1 MKLKRSE
8 RIVVM
13 TEYLL
18 NNPNKLIPL
27 TYFVSKFNQ
36 AKSSI
41 SEDIHII
48 KNGFKE
54 ENIGEVRTLA
64 GVSGGVIFTPTLVE
78 EDAKVILNEFIDK
91 INDGSRLLAGGYIF
105 MSGIIGNPSLMNKLG
120 RVIATVYKNK
130 EIDAVVTVATKGIP
144 VAYAIASILNKPVIT
159 IRRDNKVTEGT
170 TVAINYVSGS
180 TKKIET
186 MILSKRSLES
196 HSKVLLVD
204 DFMRGGGV
212 LTGMESLMNEFDV
225 TVVGKVIITQCFD
238 SSREHEDDYLYLSK
252 IDNIDEF
259 NGTFDV
265 KLGNVIEKLRQVE
278 KEDKINE
285 Q

>member
-18 NNPNKLIPL
+18 SNPNKLIPL

-105 MSGIIGNPSLMNKLG
+105 MSDIIGNPSLMNKLG

>member
-27 TYFVSKFNQ
+27 TYFVTKFNQ

-48 KNGFKE
+48 KTGFKE
-54 ENIGEVRTLA
+54 ENIGEVKTLA

-78 EDAKVILNEFIDK
+78 EDARKILDEFIEK
-91 INDGSRLLAGGYIF
+91 ISEGDRLLAGGYIF
-105 MSGIIGNPSLMNKLG
+105 MSDIVGNPSLMNKLG

-186 MILSKRSLES
+186 MILSKRSLNN
-196 HSKVLLVD
+196 HSRVLLVD

-225 TVVGKVIITQCFD
+225 EVIGKVILTQCYD
-238 SSREHEDDYLYLSK
+238 SPREHENDYLYLSK
-252 IDNIDEF
+252 IENIDEY
-259 NGTFDV
+259 NGSFDV
-265 KLGNVIEKLRQVE
+265 KIGNVIEKLKEVE
-278 KEDKINE
+278 KEDLTNE
-285 Q
+285 

>member
-27 TYFVSKFNQ
+27 TYFVTKFNQ

-48 KNGFKE
+48 KTGFKE
-54 ENIGEVRTLA
+54 ENIGEVKTLA

-78 EDAKVILNEFIDK
+78 EDARKILDDFIEK
-91 INDGSRLLAGGYIF
+91 ISEGDRLLAGGYIF
-105 MSGIIGNPSLMNKLG
+105 MSDIVGNPSLMNKLG

-130 EIDAVVTVATKGIP
+130 ESDAVVTVATKGIP

-186 MILSKRSLES
+186 MILSKRSLNN

-225 TVVGKVIITQCFD
+225 EVIGKVILTQCYD
-238 SSREHEDDYLYLSK
+238 SPREHENDYLYLSK
-252 IDNIDEF
+252 IENIDEY
-259 NGTFDV
+259 NGSFDV
-265 KLGNVIEKLRQVE
+265 KIGNVIEKLKEVE
-278 KEDKINE
+278 KEDLTNE
-285 Q
+285 

>member
-27 TYFVSKFNQ
+27 TYFVTKFNQ

-48 KNGFKE
+48 KTGFQE
-54 ENIGEVRTLA
+54 ENIGEVKTLA

-78 EDAKVILNEFIDK
+78 EDARKILDDFIEK
-91 INDGSRLLAGGYIF
+91 ISEGDRLLAGGYIF
-105 MSGIIGNPSLMNKLG
+105 MSDIVGNPSLMNKLG

-186 MILSKRSLES
+186 MILSKRSLNN

-225 TVVGKVIITQCFD
+225 EVIGKVILTQCYD
-238 SSREHEDDYLYLSK
+238 SPREHENDYLYLSK
-252 IDNIDEF
+252 IENIDEY
-259 NGTFDV
+259 NGSFDV
-265 KLGNVIEKLRQVE
+265 KIGNVIEKLKEVE
-278 KEDKINE
+278 KEDLTNE
-285 Q
+285 

>member
-27 TYFVSKFNQ
+27 TYFVTKFNQ

-48 KNGFKE
+48 KTGFKE
-54 ENIGEVRTLA
+54 ENIGEVKTLA

-78 EDAKVILNEFIDK
+78 EDARKILDDFIEK
-91 INDGSRLLAGGYIF
+91 ISEGDRLLAGGYIF
-105 MSGIIGNPSLMNKLG
+105 MSDIVGNPSLMNKLG

-186 MILSKRSLES
+186 MILSKRSLNN
-196 HSKVLLVD
+196 HSRVLLVD

-212 LTGMESLMNEFDV
+212 LTGMESLMNEFNV
-225 TVVGKVIITQCFD
+225 EVIGKVILTQCYD
-238 SSREHEDDYLYLSK
+238 SPREHENDYLYLSK
-252 IDNIDEF
+252 IENIDEY
-259 NGTFDV
+259 NGSFDV
-265 KLGNVIEKLRQVE
+265 KIGNVIEKLKEVE
-278 KEDKINE
+278 KEDLTNE
-285 Q
+285 

>member
-27 TYFVSKFNQ
+27 TYFVTKFNQ

-48 KNGFKE
+48 KTGFKE
-54 ENIGEVRTLA
+54 ENIGEVKTLA

-78 EDAKVILNEFIDK
+78 EDARKILDEFIEK
-91 INDGSRLLAGGYIF
+91 ISEGDRLLAGGYIF
-105 MSGIIGNPSLMNKLG
+105 MSDIVGNPSLMNKLG

-186 MILSKRSLES
+186 MILSKRSLNN

-225 TVVGKVIITQCFD
+225 EVIGKVILTQCYD
-238 SSREHEDDYLYLSK
+238 SPREHENDYLYLSK
-252 IDNIDEF
+252 RENIDEY
-259 NGTFDV
+259 NGSFDV
-265 KLGNVIEKLRQVE
+265 KIGNVIEKLKEAE
-278 KEDKINE
+278 KEDLTNE
-285 Q
+285 

>member
-27 TYFVSKFNQ
+27 TYFVTKFNQ

-48 KNGFKE
+48 KTGFKE
-54 ENIGEVRTLA
+54 ENIGEVKTLA

-78 EDAKVILNEFIDK
+78 EDAKKILDEFIEK
-91 INDGSRLLAGGYIF
+91 ISEGDRLLAGGYIF
-105 MSGIIGNPSLMNKLG
+105 MSDIVGNPSFMNNVG
-120 RVIATVYKNK
+120 RVLATVYKNK

-186 MILSKRSLES
+186 MILSKRSLNN

-225 TVVGKVIITQCFD
+225 EVIGKVILTQCYD
-238 SSREHEDDYLYLSK
+238 SPREHEDDYLYLSK
-252 IDNIDEF
+252 IDNIDEY

-265 KLGNVIEKLRQVE
+265 KIGNVMQKLKEVE
-278 KEDKINE
+278 KEDLTNE
-285 Q
+285 

>member
-1 MKLKRSE
+1 MKLKRSK

-27 TYFVSKFNQ
+27 TYFVTKFNQ

-48 KNGFKE
+48 KTGFKE
-54 ENIGEVRTLA
+54 ENIGEVKTLA

-78 EDAKVILNEFIDK
+78 EDAKKILDEFIEK
-91 INDGSRLLAGGYIF
+91 ISDGNRLLAGGYIF
-105 MSGIIGNPSLMNKLG
+105 MSDIVGNPSLMNKLG

-186 MILSKRSLES
+186 MILSKRSLNN

-225 TVVGKVIITQCFD
+225 EVIGKVILTQCYD
-238 SSREHEDDYLYLSK
+238 SPREHEHDYLYLSK
-252 IDNIDEF
+252 IENIDEY
-259 NGTFDV
+259 NGSFDV
-265 KLGNVIEKLRQVE
+265 KIGNVIEKLKEVE
-278 KEDKINE
+278 KEDLTNE
-285 Q
+285 

>member
-18 NNPNKLIPL
+18 KNPNKLIPL

-41 SEDIHII
+41 SEDIYII

-78 EDAKVILNEFIDK
+78 EDAKEILDGFLEK
-91 INDGSRLLAGGYIF
+91 ISGGNRLLAGGYIF
-105 MSGIIGNPSLMNKLG
+105 MSDIIGDPSLMNKLA
-120 RVIATVYKNK
+120 RVVATVYKNK
-130 EIDAVVTVATKGIP
+130 EVDAVVTVATKGIP
-144 VAYAIASILNKPVIT
+144 VAYAIASILNKPVII

-186 MILSKRSLES
+186 MILSKRSLNTG
-196 HSKVLLVD
+196 SKVLLVD

-225 TVVGKVIITQCFD
+225 DVVGKVIITQCFD

-252 IDNIDEF
+252 IENIDEF

-278 KEDKINE
+278 KEDVENE
-285 Q
+285 

>member
-18 NNPNKLIPL
+18 KNPNKLIPL

-78 EDAKVILNEFIDK
+78 EDAKEILDGFLEK
-91 INDGSRLLAGGYIF
+91 ISGGNRLLAGGYIF
-105 MSGIIGNPSLMNKLG
+105 MSDIIGDPSLMNKLA
-120 RVIATVYKNK
+120 RVVATVYKNK
-130 EIDAVVTVATKGIP
+130 EVDAVVTVATKGIP
-144 VAYAIASILNKPVIT
+144 VAYAIASILNKPVII

-186 MILSKRSLES
+186 MILSKRSLNTG
-196 HSKVLLVD
+196 SKVLLVD

-225 TVVGKVIITQCFD
+225 DVVGKVIITQCFD
-238 SSREHEDDYLYLSK
+238 SSREHEDDYLHLSK
-252 IDNIDEF
+252 IENIDEF

-278 KEDKINE
+278 KEDVENE
-285 Q
+285 

>member
-27 TYFVSKFNQ
+27 TYFVTKFNQ

-48 KNGFKE
+48 KTGFKE
-54 ENIGEVRTLA
+54 ENIGEVKTLA

-78 EDAKVILNEFIDK
+78 EDARKILDEFIEK
-91 INDGSRLLAGGYIF
+91 ISEGDRLLAGGYIF
-105 MSGIIGNPSLMNKLG
+105 MSDIVGNPSLMNKLG

-186 MILSKRSLES
+186 MILSKRSLNN

-225 TVVGKVIITQCFD
+225 EVIGKVILTQCYD
-238 SSREHEDDYLYLSK
+238 SPREHENDYLYLSK
-252 IDNIDEF
+252 IENVDEY
-259 NGTFDV
+259 NGSFDV
-265 KLGNVIEKLRQVE
+265 KIGNVIEKLKEVE
-278 KEDKINE
+278 KEDLTNE
-285 Q
+285 

>member
-27 TYFVSKFNQ
+27 TYFVTKFNQ

-48 KNGFKE
+48 KTGFKE
-54 ENIGEVRTLA
+54 ENIGEVKTLA

-78 EDAKVILNEFIDK
+78 EDARKILVEFIEK
-91 INDGSRLLAGGYIF
+91 ISEGDRLLAGGYIF
-105 MSGIIGNPSLMNKLG
+105 MSDIVGNPSLMNKLG

-186 MILSKRSLES
+186 MILSKRSLNN

-225 TVVGKVIITQCFD
+225 EVIGKVILTQCYD
-238 SSREHEDDYLYLSK
+238 SPREHENDYLYLSK
-252 IDNIDEF
+252 IENIDEY
-259 NGTFDV
+259 NGSFDV
-265 KLGNVIEKLRQVE
+265 KIGNVIEKLKEVE
-278 KEDKINE
+278 KEDLTNE
-285 Q
+285 

>member
-27 TYFVSKFNQ
+27 TYFVTKFNQ

-48 KNGFKE
+48 KTGFKE
-54 ENIGEVRTLA
+54 ENIGEVKTLA

-78 EDAKVILNEFIDK
+78 EDARKILDEFIEK
-91 INDGSRLLAGGYIF
+91 ISEGDRLLAGGYIF
-105 MSGIIGNPSLMNKLG
+105 MSDIVGNPSLMNKIV

-186 MILSKRSLES
+186 MILSKRSLNN

-225 TVVGKVIITQCFD
+225 EVIGKVILTQCYD
-238 SSREHEDDYLYLSK
+238 SPREHENDYLYLSK
-252 IDNIDEF
+252 IENIDEY
-259 NGTFDV
+259 NGSFDV
-265 KLGNVIEKLRQVE
+265 KIGNVIEKLKEVE
-278 KEDKINE
+278 KEDLTNE
-285 Q
+285 

>member
-27 TYFVSKFNQ
+27 TYFVTKFNQ

-48 KNGFKE
+48 KTGFKE
-54 ENIGEVRTLA
+54 ENIGEVKTLA

-78 EDAKVILNEFIDK
+78 EDAKKILDEFIEK
-91 INDGSRLLAGGYIF
+91 ISEGDRLLAGGYIF
-105 MSGIIGNPSLMNKLG
+105 MSDIVGNPSLMNKLG
-120 RVIATVYKNK
+120 RVIATVYKDK

-186 MILSKRSLES
+186 MILSKRSLNN

-225 TVVGKVIITQCFD
+225 EVIGKVILTQCYD
-238 SSREHEDDYLYLSK
+238 SPREHEDDYLYLSK
-252 IDNIDEF
+252 IDNIDEY

-265 KLGNVIEKLRQVE
+265 KIGNVMQKLKEVE
-278 KEDKINE
+278 KEDLTNE
-285 Q
+285 

>member
-27 TYFVSKFNQ
+27 TYFVTKFNQ

-48 KNGFKE
+48 KTGFKE
-54 ENIGEVRTLA
+54 ENIGEVKTLA

-78 EDAKVILNEFIDK
+78 EDARKILAEFIEK
-91 INDGSRLLAGGYIF
+91 ISEGDRLLAGGYIF
-105 MSGIIGNPSLMNKLG
+105 MSDIVGNPSLMNKLG

-186 MILSKRSLES
+186 MILSKRSLNN

-225 TVVGKVIITQCFD
+225 EVIGKVILTQCYD
-238 SSREHEDDYLYLSK
+238 SPREHENDYLYLSK
-252 IDNIDEF
+252 IENIDEY
-259 NGTFDV
+259 NGSFDV
-265 KLGNVIEKLRQVE
+265 KIGNVIEKLKEVE
-278 KEDKINE
+278 KEDLTNE
-285 Q
+285 

>member
-27 TYFVSKFNQ
+27 TYFVTKFNQ

-48 KNGFKE
+48 KTGFKE
-54 ENIGEVRTLA
+54 ENIGEVKTLA

-78 EDAKVILNEFIDK
+78 EDARKILDEFIEK
-91 INDGSRLLAGGYIF
+91 ISEGDRLLAGGYIF
-105 MSGIIGNPSLMNKLG
+105 MSDIVGNPSLMNKLG
-120 RVIATVYKNK
+120 RVIATVYRNK

-186 MILSKRSLES
+186 MILSKRSLNN

-225 TVVGKVIITQCFD
+225 EVIGKVILTQCYD
-238 SSREHEDDYLYLSK
+238 SPREHENDYLYLSK
-252 IDNIDEF
+252 IENIDEF
-259 NGTFDV
+259 NGSFDV
-265 KLGNVIEKLRQVE
+265 KIGNVIEKLKEAE
-278 KEDKINE
+278 KEDLTNE
-285 Q
+285 

>member
-105 MSGIIGNPSLMNKLG
+105 MSDIIGNPSLMNKLG

-225 TVVGKVIITQCFD
+225 TVVGKVIITQCYD
-238 SSREHEDDYLYLSK
+238 SSREHEEDYLYLSK

-265 KLGNVIEKLRQVE
+265 KLGNVIEKLRQVQ
-278 KEDKINE
+278 KEDEINE

>member
-13 TEYLL
+13 TQYLL
-18 NNPNKLIPL
+18 ENPNKLIPL

-48 KNGFKE
+48 KTGFKE
-54 ENIGEVRTLA
+54 ENIGEITTLA
-64 GVSGGVIFTPTLVE
+64 GVNGGVIFKPILVE
-78 EDAKVILNEFIDK
+78 ADAQK
-91 INDGSRLLAGGYIF
+91 IVDNFLEKIRNDHRLLAGGYIF
-105 MSGIIGNPSLMNKLG
+105 MSDITGNPSLLNKLG
-120 RVIATVYKNK
+120 RLIATVYKNK

-144 VAYAIASILNKPVIT
+144 VAYAVASILNKPVVI

-186 MILSKRSLES
+186 MILSKRSLQS
-196 HSKVLLVD
+196 GSRVLLID
-204 DFMRGGGV
+204 DFLRGGGV
-212 LTGMESLMNEFDV
+212 MRGMESLMNEFDAE
-225 TVVGKVIITQCFD
+225 VVGKAILTQCFD
-238 SSREHEDDYLYLSK
+238 SIIEQDEDYLYLSK
-252 IDNIDEF
+252 LEHIDEY
-259 NGTFDV
+259 NGTFSV
-265 KLGNVIEKLRQVE
+265 KEGNIMKKIREIEKEEL
-278 KEDKINE
+278 DNE
-285 Q
+285 

>member
-105 MSGIIGNPSLMNKLG
+105 MSDIIGNPSLMNKLG